1 MKPAAMKPAGKGRLT
16 TLLETAPSAVFVAY
30 AITVSFSTYFCMY
43 GFRKP
48 FAAATFEGETFFG
61 SFLELKSAIV
71 ISQIVGYAISKYVGI
86 RVCSEL
92 PARHQASLLTLLIG
106 ISLAALAVY
115 GVLPDDWKFAA
126 IFFNGLPLG
135 MVWGLVVRYLEGR
148 RSSELLLLGLSC
160 SFIVSSGIVK
170 DIGRAMMSGAVAQW
184 WAEVP
189 FVGAFASQTLGP
201 VSEGWMPFVTG
212 LHILPCFLLSVWLLD
227 QIPSQS
233 QADVRAR
240 TQRQPMDRKSRWAF
254 ANQFLPGIVLLI
266 TAYFFLTAYRD
277 FRDNYA
283 VEILSD
289 LGYAYEGNAM
299 LITRAETIVALGV
312 MALLALLNTI
322 RSNRIG
328 LLAAL
333 GAMAAGT
340 LLLAVSTLLLQAEII
355 SGFWWLTLIGL
366 GSYLAYVPYGSIL
379 FDRMMASTGT
389 VGTAV
394 FAIYLADSIGY
405 TGSVGMLLYKDFA
418 QSELSKLAFFMQA
431 TWLMAAV
438 GTILLVASAI
448 YFWRHDLGE
457 SHPADGRVRPT
468 DGDQSGRSE
477 P

>member
-1 MKPAAMKPAGKGRLT
+1 MKPSNKVEGRLT
-16 TLLETAPSAVFVAY
+16 AFLESAPSAIFVAY
-30 AITVSFSTYFCMY
+30 AIAASFATYFCMY

-71 ISQIVGYAISKYVGI
+71 ISQIVGYAISKYIGI
-86 RVCSEL
+86 RACSEL
-92 PARHQASLLTLLIG
+92 ASRYRASALALLIG
-106 ISLAALAVY
+106 IALAALALY
-115 GVLPDDWKFAA
+115 GALPNDWKFVA
-126 IFFNGLPLG
+126 IFLNGLPLG
-135 MVWGLVVRYLEGR
+135 LVWGLVVRYLEGR

-170 DIGRAMMSGAVAQW
+170 DIGRAMMSGAVAQG

-189 FVGAFASQTLGP
+189 LVGALVSQALGE

-212 LHILPCFLLSVWLLD
+212 LHILPWFLISVWLLD
-227 QIPSQS
+227 QIPGQS
-233 QADVRAR
+233 RADVLAR
-240 TQRQPMDRKSRWAF
+240 TQRQPMDRESRKKF
-254 ANQFLPGIVLLI
+254 IQHFLPGILLLV

-289 LGYAYEGNAM
+289 LGYAYGGNAT

-312 MALLALLNTI
+312 LALLALLNTI
-322 RSNRIG
+322 RDNRIG

-333 GAMAAGT
+333 CIMAAGT
-340 LLLAVSTLLLQAEII
+340 LLLAVSTLLLQAELI
-355 SGFWWLTLIGL
+355 SGFWWLTLIGI

-438 GTILLVASAI
+438 GTIGLVCSAI
-448 YFWRHDLGE
+448 YFWRHDGHRGE
-457 SHPADGRVRPT
+457 PAATTPG
-468 DGDQSGRSE
+468 
-477 P
+477 